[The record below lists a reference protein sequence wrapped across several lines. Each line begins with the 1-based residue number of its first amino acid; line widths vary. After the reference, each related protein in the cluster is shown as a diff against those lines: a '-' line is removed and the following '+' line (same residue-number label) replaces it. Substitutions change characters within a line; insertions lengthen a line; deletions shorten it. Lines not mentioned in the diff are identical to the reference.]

1 MRKEGFLSTCN
12 YKEGSIPA
20 EKLQPRV
27 TCRSQYVHVY
37 MSFVSNP
44 EFYSSTRFLFG
55 IHVETS
61 NALKNMYL
69 RIWETLNM
77 MKSTQQAL

>member
-27 TCRSQYVHVY
+27 RSQYVHVY

-44 EFYSSTRFLFG
+44 EFYSLQLGFLFG

-61 NALKNMYL
+61 NTFKYL

-77 MKSTQQAL
+77 MKSTQRAL